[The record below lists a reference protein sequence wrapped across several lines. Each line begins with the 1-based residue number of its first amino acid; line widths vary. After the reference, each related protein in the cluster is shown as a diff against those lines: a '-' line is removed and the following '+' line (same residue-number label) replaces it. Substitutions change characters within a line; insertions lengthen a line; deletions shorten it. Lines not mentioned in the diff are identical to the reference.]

1 MGVGAFA
8 SQIERMGYRLHGIE
22 EAVTTRAGQSP
33 ADISRLHA
41 ERSREVTRLRNVAA
55 ELEDDIAALQ
65 RERAN
70 LIGQP
75 QALADVT
82 SNFVAEAGYP
92 TAGAQGQYIVL
103 EGKAKDMPF
112 CGFASLDTPLSARRR
127 RRLVVWGG
135 RKSEVVGKR
144 GAVR

>member
-1 MGVGAFA
+1 M
-8 SQIERMGYRLHGIE
+8 
-22 EAVTTRAGQSP
+22 
-33 ADISRLHA
+33 HA

-82 SNFVAEAGYP
+82 SHFVAAAGYP
-92 TAGAQGQYIVL
+92 TAGAPGQYIVL
-103 EGKAKDMPF
+103 EGKAKALQI
-112 CGFASLDTPLSARRR
+112 GRASCRERVCQYVSIS
-127 RRLVVWGG
+127 VV
-135 RKSEVVGKR
+135 
-144 GAVR
+144 AVSLIKKNNNKYKNKK

>member
-70 LIGQP
+70 LNGQP
-75 QALADVT
+75 QALAGVT
-82 SNFVAEAGYP
+82 AISSPRPAIPPPGRRASTSCWRARPRPRSEAHSSEH
-92 TAGAQGQYIVL
+92 Q
-103 EGKAKDMPF
+103 
-112 CGFASLDTPLSARRR
+112 SLMRTHDAAFR
-127 RRLVVWGG
+127 
-135 RKSEVVGKR
+135 
-144 GAVR
+144 